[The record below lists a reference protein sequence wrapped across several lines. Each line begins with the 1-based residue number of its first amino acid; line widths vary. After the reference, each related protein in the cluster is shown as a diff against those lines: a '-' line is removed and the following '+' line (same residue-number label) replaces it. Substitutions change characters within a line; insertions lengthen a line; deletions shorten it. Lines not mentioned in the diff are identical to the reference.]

1 MELMRTWAASVF
13 LAGLSLSLSGLL
25 PGLAWSQSNSTPP
38 SAAVT
43 PIGKILEVK
52 GSVTVEHTGA
62 VPMQASLP
70 AGIPGQAKVDDP
82 VYQGDVIQT
91 GANGSASIVF
101 ADSTSF
107 NISSNARMEL
117 NEFVYDPKGKSNSTL
132 FNLSKGAFTFIAGAV
147 AHTGSMKVETPVATM
162 GIRGTA
168 PHVEILEDGT
178 VKFSTLIEENKKKR
192 PPREPGL
199 RSARDGALPDQSVI
213 EKAGEDLN
221 HTIKICQNC

>member
-1 MELMRTWAASVF
+1 MRTWAAGVF
-13 LAGLSLSLSGLL
+13 LAGLSLGLTGLL
-25 PGLAWSQSNSTPP
+25 TSSAWSQSGGAQPP
-38 SAAVT
+38 AVAT

-52 GSVTVEHTGA
+52 GSVTLVHTSA
-62 VPMQASLP
+62 VPMLAGLP
-70 AGIPGQAKVDDP
+70 AGGPHQAKVNDS

-91 GANGSASIVF
+91 GADGSASMVF

-107 NISSNARMEL
+107 NISPNARMEM
-117 NEFVYDPKGKSNSTL
+117 NEFVYNPNSKSNSTV

-178 VKFSTLIEENKKKR
+178 VKFTTLIEENKKKKIVAT
-192 PPREPGL
+192 PGR
-199 RSARDGALPDQSVI
+199 RSALEHALPDLSAND
-213 EKAGEDLN
+213 KPGHGSSGAS
-221 HTIKICQNC
+221 KICRNC

>member
-25 PGLAWSQSNSTPP
+25 PGLEWSQSNAAPP
-38 SAAVT
+38 TAT

-52 GSVTVEHTGA
+52 GSVTVEHASA

-70 AGIPGQAKVDDP
+70 AGTPGQAKVDDP

-91 GANGSASIVF
+91 GANGSASMVF

-192 PPREPGL
+192 PPLEPGR
-199 RSARDGALPDQSVI
+199 RSARDGTLPDQSII
-213 EKAGEDLN
+213 ENAGKDLN

>member
-1 MELMRTWAASVF
+1 MKTWAASAF
-13 LAGLSLSLSGLL
+13 LVGLSLSFSGLL
-25 PGLAWSQSNSTPP
+25 PGLVWSQSNSSPP
-38 SAAVT
+38 SATVT

-62 VPMQASLP
+62 VPMLASLP
-70 AGIPGQAKVDDP
+70 GGTPGQAKVDDP

-192 PPREPGL
+192 PPGAPAQRTAKDGSLPGQ
-199 RSARDGALPDQSVI
+199 AVV
-213 EKAGEDLN
+213 EKAGKELN
-221 HTIKICQNC
+221 TTVKICQNC